1 MQHPAGQSGLDLSAQ
16 MYQSPSSLAAQQY
29 HVRQGHH
36 HQQQQQQRQRQQQQQ
51 QQQQQQAHPGVGRE
65 IDEMMTDAGF
75 SRNWDMFNA
84 NFKPM

>member
-1 MQHPAGQSGLDLSAQ
+1 MQHPAGQAGLDLSTQ

-36 HQQQQQQRQRQQQQQ
+36 HQQQQPQP
-51 QQQQQQAHPGVGRE
+51 HPGVGRE
-65 IDEMMTDAGF
+65 MDEMMTEAGF
-75 SRNWDMFNA
+75 SRNWDMFNG

>member
-1 MQHPAGQSGLDLSAQ
+1 M
-16 MYQSPSSLAAQQY
+16 
-29 HVRQGHH
+29 RQGHH
-36 HQQQQQQRQRQQQQQ
+36 HQRQRQQQQQ
-51 QQQQQQAHPGVGRE
+51 QQQHQQQAHPAVGRE

>member
-1 MQHPAGQSGLDLSAQ
+1 MQHPAGQAGLDLSAQ

-36 HQQQQQQRQRQQQQQ
+36 HQRQQQQHRQQQQQ
-51 QQQQQQAHPGVGRE
+51 QQRAHQGVGGE
-65 IDEMMTDAGF
+65 IDDMMTDAGF